1 MVSIILYL
9 IAVIFLTLEA
19 FAVKPRIVSLGW
31 LGLAIAVFTATI
43 LNHIIVAR

>member
-19 FAVKPRIVSLGW
+19 FAVKPRVVSLGW

-43 LNHIIVAR
+43 LSHLHLG